1 MCAADLINPSRWRTM
16 CLSGN
21 SKCAAITATM
31 SRRRKVMGTRGW
43 LWLHHRP
50 STIFAMG
57 PGYCNKYALSIVL
70 CCSCTWRM
78 CGVCYVLPLS
88 MCTRCIVA
96 NVSVSPAC
104 MSPCV
109 SGRGGVVVKHGPAA
123 KSWSCCLFLPWYC
136 DC

>member
-31 SRRRKVMGTRGW
+31 SRKRKVMGTQGW
-43 LWLHHRP
+43 LWPHHRP

-96 NVSVSPAC
+96 PVRVA
-104 MSPCV
+104 
-109 SGRGGVVVKHGPAA
+109 GVHVAVCQW
-123 KSWSCCLFLPWYC
+123 SWWRSREARSRCQKLVLFLLLVLAMVL
-136 DC
+136 